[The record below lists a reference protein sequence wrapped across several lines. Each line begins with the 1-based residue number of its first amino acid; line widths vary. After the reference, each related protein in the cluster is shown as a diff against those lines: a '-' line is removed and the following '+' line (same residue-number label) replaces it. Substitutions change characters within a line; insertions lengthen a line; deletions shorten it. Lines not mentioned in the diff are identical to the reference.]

1 MWDLITF
8 TIQIDREADCAL
20 VLVADNGPGIPPGRI
35 DAVFNRFYSERPS
48 SEAFGEHSG
57 LGLSI
62 ARQIM
67 RGHQGD
73 LIARNVLNRSEY
85 AVDQDVITL
94 EKIRDVVDE
103 KSRLSNA

>member
-1 MWDLITF
+1 VLDNLLANAISFAPQNSDIIF
-8 TIQIDREADCAL
+8 TIQIDREANCAL
-20 VLVADNGPGIPPGRI
+20 VLVADSGPGIPPGRI

-73 LIARNVLNRSEY
+73 LIARNDKGACFVM
-85 AVDQDVITL
+85 
-94 EKIRDVVDE
+94 
-103 KSRLSNA
+103 RLPLSGDAA